1 MHTPEIRQKYGER
14 RARGWGF
21 VRMDSERGVANST
34 LIEWSRQLRF
44 ELPIF
49 ALGGGFDF
57 RPPNGPEIVPVLD
70 RFLKR

>member
-1 MHTPEIRQKYGER
+1 MHTPEIRQKLVER
-14 RARGWGF
+14 RARCWGF